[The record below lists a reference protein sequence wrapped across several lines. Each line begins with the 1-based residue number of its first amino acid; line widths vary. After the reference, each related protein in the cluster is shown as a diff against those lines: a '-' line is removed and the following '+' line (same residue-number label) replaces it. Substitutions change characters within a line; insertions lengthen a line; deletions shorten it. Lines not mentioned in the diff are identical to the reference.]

1 MRKNLKKG
9 FSLVEMMLLLLIV
22 SLVTAGS
29 MSVITKKHA
38 RIPKKIVHGKY
49 ICGYNEAGQLY
60 QERFIENK
68 SLGAEVIPDGGSC
81 VFEPPKK
88 ATYFYIQLVGGGG
101 GGGDAGSYDGEHTP
115 ASESIGFGPRY
126 ISRSYVN
133 GLGITT
139 EEFRGITA
147 DYTVQAAAYGGD
159 GGKGA
164 SCTCGYPLS
173 TGDCVVPDTKSQCP
187 IGVAIGVTSCTEAQV
202 AAGCT
207 FDKYSRQTDPV
218 EGAEGGQGGQ
228 CITSA
233 IPLDFDLSGD
243 YNSGSNGYSYT
254 SSSYWNTGHA
264 GDNGYTGSAYIGSAS
279 CSAGRGTGGSAATCN
294 CAGITSNVIPP
305 TTKTPGTS
313 AHRDSGYNGSG
324 FYINGERGREL
335 QFTHDY
341 ETGFGVGGDGG
352 YAGEYLA
359 VFVRSFKSNT
369 LQMKPGK
376 AGSAGTWRSGANGE
390 TGGETTVADGA
401 LAAAGGMG
409 GQGSITLPTETL
421 PPLGLD
427 ANEIQTWLNGLEGNY
442 SKSFMTD
449 NYIGQRAA
457 YADAANMAGM
467 NDIPKSENG
476 IDLNIFG
483 KGGNGSTSVNGC
495 WIGNHIRKF
504 EGHEL
509 LSTFRNYVCSANG
522 TTTPAEDGKPGAVV
536 IVW

>member
-139 EEFRGITA
+139 EEFRDITA

-164 SCTCGYPLS
+164 SCTCGYN
-173 TGDCVVPDTKSQCP
+173 DTTQGAC
-187 IGVAIGVTSCTEAQV
+187 SCDQRPGADKYTEATCK
-202 AAGCT
+202 ALGDTCEY
-207 FDKYSRQTDPV
+207 KPKSRQTDPA

-233 IPLDFDLSGD
+233 IPLDFDLNGD
-243 YNSGSNGYSYT
+243 YSNGSDGYSYT

-279 CSAGRGTGGSAATCN
+279 CSADHGTGGSAATCN

-335 QFTHDY
+335 QFTHEY

-352 YAGEYLA
+352 SAGEYLA

-376 AGSAGTWRSGANGE
+376 AGSAGTWKSGANGE

-427 ANEIQTWLNGLEGNY
+427 ADEIQTWLDELEGNY

-457 YADAANMAGM
+457 YSDAANMAGM

-476 IDLNIFG
+476 IDLNLFG

-509 LSTFRNYVCSANG
+509 LSTFRNYLCSANG

>member
-101 GGGDAGSYDGEHTP
+101 GGGDAGSYDGEHTA
-115 ASESIGFGPRY
+115 ASDSDSFGPTN
-126 ISRSYVN
+126 ISESYVN
-133 GLGITT
+133 NLGITT
-139 EEFRGITA
+139 DEFRNITA
-147 DYTVQAAAYGGD
+147 GYTAQAAAYGGD
-159 GGKGA
+159 GGQGA
-164 SCTCGYPLS
+164 GCTCGFPIS
-173 TGDCVVPDTKSQCP
+173 TGDCTDSSGESECP
-187 IGVAIGVTSCTEAQV
+187 TGSAKGVTSCTEAQLAV
-202 AAGCT
+202 GCK
-207 FDKYSRQTDPV
+207 FDPYSRKVSFD
-218 EGAEGGQGGQ
+218 GANGGSGGQ
-228 CITSA
+228 CITSTV
-233 IPLDFDLSGD
+233 PLDFNLSGN
-243 YNSGSNGYSYT
+243 YHNGSNGYSY
-254 SSSYWNTGHA
+254 SSSEYWNTGNF
-264 GDNGYTGSAYIGSAS
+264 GNDGSDGTAYIGSAS
-279 CSAGRGTGGSAATCN
+279 CTAYGGEGGSPATCHCTGTETGN
-294 CAGITSNVIPP
+294 TA
-305 TTKTPGTS
+305 TKANGNS
-313 AHRDSGYNGSG
+313 RHKDSGYNGSG
-324 FYINGERGREL
+324 YYINGVRGETL
-335 QFTHDY
+335 HFTHEY

-376 AGSAGTWRSGANGE
+376 AGSAGSYRSGANGE

-427 ANEIQTWLNGLEGNY
+427 ADEIQTWLDGLDGNY

-457 YADAANMAGM
+457 YSDAANMAGM
-467 NDIPKSENG
+467 NDVPKSENG

-509 LSTFRNYVCSANG
+509 LSTFRNALCSASG
-522 TTTPAEDGKPGAVV
+522 TTTAAEDGKPGAVV

>member
-139 EEFRGITA
+139 EEFKNITQN
-147 DYTVQAAAYGGD
+147 YTVQAAAYGGD

-164 SCTCGYPLS
+164 GCTCGYN
-173 TGDCVVPDTKSQCP
+173 DTTQGAC
-187 IGVAIGVTSCTEAQV
+187 SCDQRPGADKYTEATCK
-202 AAGCT
+202 ALGDTC
-207 FDKYSRQTDPV
+207 DYRPKSRQTDPA

-243 YNSGSNGYSYT
+243 YNNGSDGSSYT
-254 SSSYWNTGHA
+254 SSSDWNTGHA
-264 GDNGYTGSAYIGSAS
+264 GDNGSTGSAYIGSVS
-279 CSAGRGTGGSAATCN
+279 CSADYGTGGSAATCN
-294 CAGITSNVIPP
+294 CAGITSNTVPP
-305 TTKTPGTS
+305 ATKTPGTS
-313 AHRDSGYNGSG
+313 ARKDSGYNGYG
-324 FYINGERGREL
+324 FYINGKRDSQL
-335 QFTHDY
+335 HFTHEY

-427 ANEIQTWLNGLEGNY
+427 ADEIQTWLDGLDGNY

-457 YADAANMAGM
+457 YSDAANMAGM
-467 NDIPKSENG
+467 NDVPKSENG

-509 LSTFRNYVCSANG
+509 LSTFRNALCSANG
-522 TTTPAEDGKPGAVV
+522 TTTPAEDGKPGAIV